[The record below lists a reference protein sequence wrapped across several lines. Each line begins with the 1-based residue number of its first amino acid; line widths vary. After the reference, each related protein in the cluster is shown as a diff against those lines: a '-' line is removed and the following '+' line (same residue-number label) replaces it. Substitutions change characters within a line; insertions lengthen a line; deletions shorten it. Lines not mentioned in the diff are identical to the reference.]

1 MTVGTV
7 SELWRYPVKSF
18 GGERLPALELERRGF
33 VGDRRWA
40 LVDTEG
46 KLASGKPTTRFRKVR
61 GLLMHRAQ
69 LDNGKPVIELAD
81 GRSIA
86 VDDPAAGAVA
96 EELAGPGWVFG
107 EEREVSHFDSAP
119 VHLVTSRTLAQ
130 LRSLLGGE
138 FPSQRL
144 RPNVVIESDGDAGF
158 AEDAWIGRNV
168 RIGEIEL
175 RVVDRT
181 ERCVMVNHA
190 RPGIEHRNHI
200 LKTIGRANE
209 ACAGVYAEVVVPG
222 GIELGAPVELI

>member
-1 MTVGTV
+1 MNFGTV

-18 GGERLPALELERRGF
+18 GGERLDSLEIDRRGI

-40 LVDTEG
+40 LVDPEG
-46 KLASGKPTTRFRKVR
+46 KLASGKPTRRFRKVR

-69 LDNGKPVIELAD
+69 LENGKPLIELAD
-81 GRSIA
+81 GRSMA

-107 EEREVSHFDSAP
+107 EEREVPHYDAAP
-119 VHLVTSRTLAQ
+119 VHLVTSRTLEQ
-130 LRSLLGGE
+130 LESLVGGE

-144 RPNVVIESDGDAGF
+144 RPNVVIEWDGAPGF
-158 AEDAWIGRNV
+158 AEDGWTGRNI
-168 RIGEIEL
+168 RIGEVEL
-175 RVVDRT
+175 RVVERT

-190 RPGIEHRNHI
+190 RPGIEHRSDV

-209 ACAGVYAEVVVPG
+209 ACAGVYAEVVATG
-222 GIELGAPVELI
+222 RIELGASVELL